1 VAALL
6 MTSVFLVMGM
16 ALLTSRSGVYSASA
30 MESQSA
36 QVRLLARAGLQDA
49 RIKLGKDVAFP
60 PTLGNRPLYTYS
72 EDVHDPETHALVG
85 RYIVTLD
92 TSWRDLPTDDEGRYV
107 YPRGTVLITS
117 WGYLLDAD
125 RRVLASHRVVAQ
137 VDLAPKRREDD
148 TRKDESRPGDAD
160 YYTNPN
166 VNRLLR
172 LEDGASF

>member
-1 VAALL
+1 MVPW
-6 MTSVFLVMGM
+6 
-16 ALLTSRSGVYSASA
+16 RDD
-30 MESQSA
+30 EIEPPEHPE
-36 QVRLLARAGLQDA
+36 A
-49 RIKLGKDVAFP
+49 RI
-60 PTLGNRPLYTYS
+60 
-72 EDVHDPETHALVG
+72 H
-85 RYIVTLD
+85 
-92 TSWRDLPTDDEGRYV
+92 
-107 YPRGTVLITS
+107 PRGTVLITS